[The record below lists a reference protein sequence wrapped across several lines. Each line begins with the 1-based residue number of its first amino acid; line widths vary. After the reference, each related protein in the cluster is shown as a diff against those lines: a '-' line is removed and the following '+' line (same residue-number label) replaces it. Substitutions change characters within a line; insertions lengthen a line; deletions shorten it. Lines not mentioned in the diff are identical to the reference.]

1 MFVLGPFTNASF
13 THSILPVLDLKEE
26 TKERQEIGY
35 FEGSVHYDEQI
46 IKSIIEGGGRISVT
60 FR

>member
-26 TKERQEIGY
+26 KKKRHEIGY
-35 FEGSVHYDEQI
+35 FEGSVHYGEQ